1 MQFDDSAQID
11 MLSTMPARPVKPEQS
26 YSWNT
31 PWRAVKAATAD
42 VLGSTADVLKGFA
55 AGSAITAQADP
66 VALAVLGEQ
75 KIREGAEE
83 ARRQIASDEALTSD
97 IGTSF
102 RNVSASMRPDP
113 ATASTAEQVVF
124 GAVRLGGKLVAGS
137 ALGPF
142 GIAGAAAEEG
152 LTQAEDLRRQGVGF
166 ETRTTVGAVTA
177 GATGVSAALPMAGST
192 VPRTVGMYLA
202 GGPGGFVAQQAA
214 TRAILE
220 GADYGELAKQYDPLD
235 PVGLAVSALVPLPF
249 AVVGG
254 MRAARSAPAPQADVD
269 AAMVHNLSLAQ
280 DAAEQ
285 RFATAL
291 DESQPAYLRAGALGD
306 PLDGDAMLTQRFVDE
321 VNERQTGVRRAP
333 PARPAPE
340 LPGQSEAKPA
350 AVDELAAVR
359 ERMATLEKEFPGFAA
374 EMEAVR
380 LAIREGDDVELGT
393 LDADLLKVAAE
404 CALSIGST

>member
-31 PWRAVKAATAD
+31 PWRAAKAAVAD

-75 KIREGAEE
+75 KIREGADE

-152 LTQAEDLRRQGVGF
+152 LTQAEDLRRQGVDF
-166 ETRTTVGAVTA
+166 ETRATVGAVTA

-192 VPRTVGMYLA
+192 LPRTVGLYLA
-202 GGPGGFVAQQAA
+202 GGPGGFMAQQAA

-249 AVVGG
+249 AVHGAMRNVGQSG
-254 MRAARSAPAPQADVD
+254 AANAIAGDLAAGRNPDGSAPHEID
-269 AAMVHNLSLAQ
+269 AAMTHNLSIAQ
-280 DAAEQ
+280 DAAEH
-285 RFATAL
+285 RFAT
-291 DESQPAYLRAGALGD
+291 EVIEPPPIRAAD
-306 PLDGDAMLTQRFVDE
+306 Q
-321 VNERQTGVRRAP
+321 AP
-333 PARPAPE
+333 PAPEIPGKTEAPTAMDDLAVVKQRVSAME
-340 LPGQSEAKPA
+340 EMDMGAKS
-350 AVDELAAVR
+350 
-359 ERMATLEKEFPGFAA
+359 
-374 EMEAVR
+374 EMEQVR
-380 LAIREGDDVELGT
+380 QALKEGDDFELGT
-393 LDADLLKVAAE
+393 ADADLLRVAAE